1 MLRLSQNKQKKNIHT
16 RSAAKITSSQ
26 LLSSPLQQHLI
37 IKNQGKSFNQANS
50 FAQYETDEARFNL
63 ATRVMSNG
71 VEVIVAGDKSTLPG
85 DPNILR
91 ILPSSIYKPYTL
103 AASTL
108 KNNVLMMLPS
118 EPEVRSLTFMIRNT
132 KTKRSIFFS

>member
-1 MLRLSQNKQKKNIHT
+1 MFILNYINHALLLFSH
-16 RSAAKITSSQ
+16 SAAKITSSQ
-26 LLSSPLQQHLI
+26 QHVA
-37 IKNQGKSFNQANS
+37 KNQGKSFNQALL
-50 FAQYETDEARFNL
+50 AQIETDEARFNL

-71 VEVIVAGDKSTLPG
+71 VEVIVASDKSTLPG

-118 EPEVRSLTFMIRNT
+118 EPEVKF
-132 KTKRSIFFS
+132 

>member
-1 MLRLSQNKQKKNIHT
+1 MRFIHKT
-16 RSAAKITSSQ
+16 HTAKITSQ
-26 LLSSPLQQHLI
+26 SSSSSSSI
-37 IKNQGKSFNQANS
+37 QGKSFNSPN

-118 EPEVRSLTFMIRNT
+118 DPEVTKINT
-132 KTKRSIFFS
+132 LLFNE

>member
-1 MLRLSQNKQKKNIHT
+1 MLRLSQNKKKHTHT
-16 RSAAKITSSQ
+16 RSTAKITSSQ
-26 LLSSPLQQHLI
+26 LLSSPLQQHL

-118 EPEVRSLTFMIRNT
+118 EPEVRSVIYRVHD
-132 KTKRSIFFS
+132 RS

>member
-1 MLRLSQNKQKKNIHT
+1 MRFHFIIAFTLHT
-16 RSAAKITSSQ
+16 AKITSQ
-26 LLSSPLQQHLI
+26 SSSSSI
-37 IKNQGKSFNQANS
+37 QGKSFNSPN

-118 EPEVRSLTFMIRNT
+118 DPEVNHTQKKIHSF
-132 KTKRSIFFS
+132 